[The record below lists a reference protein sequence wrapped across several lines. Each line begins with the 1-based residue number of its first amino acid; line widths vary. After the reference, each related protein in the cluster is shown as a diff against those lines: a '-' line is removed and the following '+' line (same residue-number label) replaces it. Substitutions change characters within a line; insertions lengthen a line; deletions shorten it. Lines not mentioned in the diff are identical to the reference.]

1 MAADRPVGL
10 FGGSFDP
17 VHLGHLIAARVAF
30 ERLGLAEV
38 RFVPAASQP
47 HKVSGHLAS
56 AGDRLAML
64 RLALA
69 GEPGFVVETAELD
82 RPGPSYTVDTL
93 RTLRARE
100 PGRAFILLLGADAAR
115 GLPEWHEAAVIP
127 ALARVAVLTRPG
139 SDPPPGVAPADLV
152 PVPAVDISAT
162 EIRRRAADGRPLRF
176 WVPDAVAEYVA
187 THGLYR
193 TEQA

>member
-1 MAADRPVGL
+1 MVADRPVGL

-38 RFVPAASQP
+38 RFVPAGAQP
-47 HKVSGHLAS
+47 HKESGHAAS
-56 AGDRLAML
+56 ATHRLAML
-64 RLALA
+64 RLAVA
-69 GEPGFVVETAELD
+69 GEAGFAIETAELD

-93 RTLRARE
+93 RALRARE
-100 PGRAFILLLGADAAR
+100 PGRSFILLLGADAAR
-115 GLPEWHEAAVIP
+115 GLPGWHEAGAI
-127 ALARVAVLTRPG
+127 AGLARVVVLTRPG
-139 SDPPPGVAPADLV
+139 SAPPAGIAPSDV
-152 PVPAVDISAT
+152 VTVPAVDISAS
-162 EIRRRAADGRPLRF
+162 EIRRRGADGRPLRF
-176 WVPDAVAEYVA
+176 WVPDAVADYVA